1 MKIRNFRNNQ
11 KNAKQAAALARS
23 VKVPFGILKQANDI
37 WQTEHSEE
45 FYGFSYK
52 AMDPLS
58 YAEQQ
63 LGLITTTAI
72 ANHILRAYRK
82 VKSRPPKPN
91 EQTKIG
97 PLLLDDANYLS
108 TDSRLQGT
116 KGKTAAADTAAIKT
130 NPPVIDVDVQ

>member
-1 MKIRNFRNNQ
+1 M
-11 KNAKQAAALARS
+11 ARS
-23 VKVPFGILKQANDI
+23 TKVPFGILKRANEI
-37 WQTEHSEE
+37 WRTEHSEE

-82 VKSRPPKPN
+82 VTSRPPKPN
-91 EQTKIG
+91 KQTKIG
-97 PLLLDDANYLS
+97 PLLLDDTNYLS
-108 TDSRLQGT
+108 TDSRLHG
-116 KGKTAAADTAAIKT
+116 KEGKTAAADTAAPSKPI
-130 NPPVIDVDVQ
+130 PPLLT